1 MMKLKI
7 ETEEDRINEDFYGLE
22 ETRRHYKRILGS
34 LAGGMKI

>member
-7 ETEEDRINEDFYGLE
+7 KTEEDRINEDFWKK
-22 ETRRHYKRILGS
+22 HAVIIKVGS